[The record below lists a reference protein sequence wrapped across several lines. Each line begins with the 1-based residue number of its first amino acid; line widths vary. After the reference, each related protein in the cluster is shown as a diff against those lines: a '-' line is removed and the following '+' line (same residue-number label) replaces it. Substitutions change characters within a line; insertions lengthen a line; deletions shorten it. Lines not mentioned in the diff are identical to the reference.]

1 MDKNTVYTKIKELEM
16 VVVNVKGLKI
26 DEKSAKRTKLRCM
39 ISNNKIGKTLSI
51 DDGKTQ
57 FTIPFEAVEKYL
69 R

>member
-1 MDKNTVYTKIKELEM
+1 M
-16 VVVNVKGLKI
+16 VVVNVKGLKT
-26 DEKSAKRTKLRCM
+26 DEKSVKRTKLRCM
-39 ISNNKIGKTLSI
+39 VSNDKFGKTLSI